1 MTKTTATEKT
11 QRMELDPEGEVLLLD
26 KPLDWTSF
34 DVVKRIRWSF
44 SVPKVGHAGT
54 LDPKATG
61 LLIVCTGKKTKELDS
76 FMGLEKEYEGTM
88 ELGVRTPSFDSETE
102 VTERMPYESVSLE
115 ELERIVS
122 GFVGQQLQTPPMYS
136 AVKHHGKP
144 LYKFARKGKVVERA
158 PKVVDVRGFDILR
171 MESPM
176 VQFRVVCSKG
186 TYVRSLVN
194 DVGTKLGCG
203 ATLRSLRRTR
213 IGGYHV
219 RDAVTIEELENA
231 RRGPA
236 QSSRVA

>member
-1 MTKTTATEKT
+1 
-11 QRMELDPEGEVLLLD
+11 MELDPEGEILLLD

-34 DVVKRIRWSF
+34 DVVKRVRWTF
-44 SVPKVGHAGT
+44 NVAKVGHAGT

-61 LLIVCTGKKTKELDS
+61 LLIVCTGRKTKTIDS

-102 VTERMPYESVSLE
+102 VTERRPYEGVGRE
-115 ELERIVS
+115 EIERVVS
-122 GFVGQQLQTPPMYS
+122 GFVGKQLQTPPMYS
-136 AVKHHGKP
+136 ANKHHGRP
-144 LYKFARKGKVVERA
+144 LYKLARKGKVVDRA
-158 PKVVDVRGFDILR
+158 PKVVDVMGFDILHV
-171 MESPM
+171 ENPV

-186 TYVRSLVN
+186 TYVRSLVD

-213 IGGYHV
+213 IGGFHV

-231 RRGPA
+231 RRSPA